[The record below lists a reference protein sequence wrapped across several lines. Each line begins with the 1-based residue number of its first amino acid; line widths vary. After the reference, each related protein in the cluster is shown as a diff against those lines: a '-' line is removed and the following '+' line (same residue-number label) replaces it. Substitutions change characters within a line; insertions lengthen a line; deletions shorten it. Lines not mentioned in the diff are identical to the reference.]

1 MTFENPNT
9 SNWHEQITGDDPR
22 IAHEH
27 AQADESVLSHSRI
40 VWNLVWNW
48 KESSFQENHLDFSCC
63 RASVQHSKLMNVTLK
78 LPDDL
83 CREAKHRAIDESKSL
98 SAWVA
103 GLVEREL
110 TACKET
116 SPKPRTLLDI
126 YGSNEFTDRDFPLED
141 RNAGKVREFS
151 FDD

>member
-1 MTFENPNT
+1 
-9 SNWHEQITGDDPR
+9 
-22 IAHEH
+22 
-27 AQADESVLSHSRI
+27 VLSRSGI
-40 VWNLVWNW
+40 VWHPVRGCN
-48 KESSFQENHLDFSCC
+48 ESSFQENHLVFSCC
-63 RASVQHSKLMNVTLK
+63 CATVQHFFVMNVTLK

-103 GLVEREL
+103 SLLEREL
-110 TACKET
+110 AAGKEV
-116 SPKPRTLLDI
+116 SPKPRTMLEI

-141 RNAGKVREFS
+141 RKAGKVNEFS